1 MTYLFGVVGVF
12 CGVFLF
18 VCLFVCLFVLAVP
31 GLSYGAWDLVP

>member
-1 MTYLFGVVGVF
+1 MTYLFGFVGVF